1 MSAKI
6 ITDGGESLTSDKNPM
21 SYFIKMSRLKTTNC
35 VYDSA
40 KNPINIFS
48 AKKKKQ
54 KKKKQTVSLSLLQFW
69 KPKIL
74 TNSLWFETD

>member
-48 AKKKKQ
+48 AKKKN
-54 KKKKQTVSLSLLQFW
+54 KKKKTNCKLVTVTVLET
-69 KPKIL
+69 K
-74 TNSLWFETD
+74 NSYK